1 MDWSHL
7 TLCILNAHFSYTAT
21 ILNIVT
27 IYAIVKTSSLSKNF
41 KTLLLSL
48 AVSDLGVGS
57 LAQPLFAAHIM
68 DSKQNNETMNK
79 SSNAINILFYTP
91 TDTFISASLF
101 SVTALCADRYLA
113 IYLHLRYQELVT
125 HNRVAIA
132 VTSIWVFSALTSL
145 LSFWIP
151 RNTMFVY
158 YAIRNFSCITTATSL
173 SVKLKQTLRRHITQI
188 QIPQEAQNHQVESVQ
203 RNRTSAMASLHV
215 YLVFIVC
222 YLPNICVLITIATI
236 SEPRNDLQHLRLY
249 TLTLIFLNST
259 LNPLIYCWKLKQIR
273 KTVTG
278 KLRDV
283 FSRYT

>member
-1 MDWSHL
+1 MDWSYL
-7 TLCILNAHFSYTAT
+7 TLCILNANLSYTAT

-27 IYAIVKTSSLSKNF
+27 IYAIMKTSSLSKNF

-48 AVSDLGVGS
+48 AVSDLGVGL
-57 LAQPLFAAHIM
+57 LAQPMLAAYIM

-79 SSNAINILFYTP
+79 SYNAIYNAFDTLTNI
-91 TDTFISASLF
+91 FISASLF

-125 HNRVAIA
+125 YKRVTIA

-145 LSFWIP
+145 LSFWIS
-151 RNTMFVY
+151 RNMLVY
-158 YAIRNFSCITTATSL
+158 YAIRNFSCIIIATSL

-188 QIPQEAQNHQVESVQ
+188 QIPQQAQNHQVERVE
-203 RNRTSAMASLHV
+203 RNRKSAMASLYV

-222 YLPNICVLITIATI
+222 YLPNVCVLITIASI

-283 FSRYT
+283 FSRHT

>member
-1 MDWSHL
+1 MDWSYL
-7 TLCILNAHFSYTAT
+7 TLCILNANLSYTAT

-48 AVSDLGVGS
+48 AVSDLGVGL
-57 LAQPLFAAHIM
+57 LAQPMFAAHIM

-79 SSNAINILFYTP
+79 SYKAIFNAFHAP
-91 TDTFISASLF
+91 THIFISASLF

-125 HNRVAIA
+125 HKRVTIA
-132 VTSIWVFSALTSL
+132 VTSIWVFIALTSL
-145 LSFWIP
+145 LSFWIST
-151 RNTMFVY
+151 NIMFAY
-158 YAIRNFSCITTATSL
+158 YAIRNFSCIITATSL
-173 SVKLKQTLRRHITQI
+173 SVKLKQTLRHHKTQI
-188 QIPQEAQNHQVESVQ
+188 QIPQEAQNHLVE
-203 RNRTSAMASLHV
+203 RNRKSAMASLYV

-222 YLPNICVLITIATI
+222 YLPSICVLITIATI
-236 SEPRNDLQHLRLY
+236 SEPRNDLQHLNFY
-249 TLTLIFLNST
+249 TLTLVFLNST

-283 FSRYT
+283 FSRHT

>member
-125 HNRVAIA
+125 HKDVTIA
-132 VTSIWVFSALTSL
+132 ATSIWVFSALTSL
-145 LSFWIP
+145 LSFWIST
-151 RNTMFVY
+151 NIMVAY
-158 YAIRNFSCITTATSL
+158 YAIRNFSCIITATSL
-173 SVKLKQTLRRHITQI
+173 SVKLKQTLRHHITQI
-188 QIPQEAQNHQVESVQ
+188 QIPQEAQNHLVESVQ
-203 RNRTSAMASLHV
+203 RNRKSAMASLYV

-222 YLPNICVLITIATI
+222 YLPSICVLITIATI
-236 SEPRNDLQHLRLY
+236 SEPRNDLQHLNSY
-249 TLTLIFLNST
+249 TLTLVFLNST

-283 FSRYT
+283 FSRHT